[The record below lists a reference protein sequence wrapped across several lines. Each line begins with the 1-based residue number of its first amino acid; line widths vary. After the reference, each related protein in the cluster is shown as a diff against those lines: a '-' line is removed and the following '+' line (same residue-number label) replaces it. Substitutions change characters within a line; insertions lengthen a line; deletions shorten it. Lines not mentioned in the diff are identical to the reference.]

1 MYITTNRNKN
11 KDNYKTYEVDKKF
24 QQKYKTKYSLLNN
37 EDIQNKT
44 CYPQT
49 ARNIITIDK
58 ECDEDFLLLFRR
70 RFDDIFKK
78 LKGHEKIFEQL
89 KKRYKNRKRNTSY
102 QPLIEGVYLKKNN
115 FNGNFERKKIIK
127 QPKVDVTKVIEIQ
140 KIYKGHLNRKINLKI
155 DRLKLRQCLVEL
167 FCLLLYGNLCKARIR
182 ISFRSLKEYYITSKL
197 YTGEELTFID
207 RIAFK
212 LPHCFYSGTK
222 INNLRSKNIGEE
234 LKLDDDE
241 E

>member
-11 KDNYKTYEVDKKF
+11 KDNYKTFEVNKKI

-37 EDIQNKT
+37 KDIQNSIF
-44 CYPQT
+44 CPQT

-70 RFDDIFKK
+70 RFDNIFKK

-89 KKRYKNRKRNTSY
+89 KKRYKNKKKNNSY
-102 QPLIEGVYLKKNN
+102 QPLIEGVYLKKYN
-115 FNGNFERKKIIK
+115 FNENFERKKIIK
-127 QPKVDVTKVIEIQ
+127 QPKVDVAKVIEIQ
-140 KIYKGHLNRKINLKI
+140 KIFKGHLNRKINLKI

-167 FCLLLYGNLCKARIR
+167 FCLLLYGNFCKAIIR
-182 ISFRSLKEYYITSKL
+182 ISFLSLKEYYIASKL
-197 YTGEELTFID
+197 NTGEELTFMD
-207 RIAFK
+207 RITFK
-212 LPHCFYSGTK
+212 LPHCFYSGSK